1 VSDRRRD
8 LAAISETTVLSP
20 SSDDARS
27 GFPLN
32 AGSMEEFVG
41 WW

>member
-8 LAAISETTVLSP
+8 LAAETTVLSL